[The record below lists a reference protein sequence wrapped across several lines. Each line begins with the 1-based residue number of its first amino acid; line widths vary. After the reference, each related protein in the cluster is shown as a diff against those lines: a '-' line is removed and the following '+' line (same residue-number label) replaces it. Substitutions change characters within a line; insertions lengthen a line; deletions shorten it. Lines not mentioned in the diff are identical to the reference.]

1 MKPNNGWD
9 GQMKFIGITGG
20 VGAGKTEILSY
31 MSKMQGVRVMLAD
44 EIARQLME
52 PGTECY
58 EKLAEV
64 FGNDG
69 IFGKDGTIDKEALS
83 AVLFSSGEKRQALN
97 AIVHPA
103 VKEYV
108 KKEVYWERRAGRLTL
123 LVLEAAL
130 LIEEHYDEICDELW
144 YIFASEKV
152 RKKRLLASRGYSE
165 EKIQQI
171 FNSQLS
177 ESEYRAHADAVIDND
192 GSIEDCYAQIEN
204 LFKQKGVGIQQM
216 SEQKI
221 YEEPLVFGLDIG
233 TRNVVGTVGYKTE
246 GEFIVVAQCV
256 MEHETRAMLD
266 GQIHDIGR
274 VGNTIRK
281 IKERLESQIGLELT
295 EVCIAAAGRVLKT
308 VTTNIAHMF
317 PEETVVTGEDVHTLD
332 LMGIEKAQEILKDYN
347 DTRYKFYCVGYSV
360 MRYFINDEP
369 FSNLESH
376 KADKISEDIIA
387 TFLPE
392 DVVDGLY
399 AAVGLAGLSVAN
411 LTLEPIAAIN
421 VAIPETYRMLNIALV
436 DIGAGTSDICITK
449 DGSIIAYGMIPL
461 AGDELTE
468 LIVQNYL
475 VDFKTAEHIK
485 LSSGT
490 EEEITYKDIML
501 IEHTIPASDVWDLIE
516 PIVDRMTT
524 DVAEKIKELNGGQT
538 VSATFIVG
546 GGGKIHGYTELL
558 AKKLDLPQERVAL
571 RGEEVLQ
578 EVIFEQGDIRKDPL
592 LVTPVGICL
601 NYYDQKNN
609 FIMVRFNGERVK
621 MYNNSRLTIVDAALA
636 ADFPNEDLFPKRG
649 KELQFVVNGVL
660 RIVRGNPGESAVVF
674 MNDRPAN
681 INTPL
686 EPNSDIIIEPSTQ
699 GEDAQCTLEQL
710 DEYGESTV
718 VFVVN
723 GRIIRCPRLLE
734 VNGSLELSSYLI
746 QEDDRID
753 TRGFYTV
760 GQLAQFMDVEVD
772 MDHEIL
778 VNNRVA
784 NLDTLIYENF
794 TIEWVVLSYG
804 AADVPPEPIPEEHLR
819 KSEAI
824 RQQANAQSQMNMRS
838 MQREDMPATERH
850 PVQQAPDRAEVS
862 WKSTARYGQVSQS
875 MSEIKPGGR
884 RDFGQTWPGQELR
897 SESAAKPVTEQTA
910 ETGRMTASG
919 LASASENMPHTGQ
932 TAETGRMTASG
943 LASASENMPHT
954 GQTAE
959 TGNVPAAGEI
969 SYVENVSVTEK
980 LLKSEQDSVQTELS
994 QERNVTVKAPSLAPH
1009 HTPKQMSEIRNIP
1022 ESDYSASEKEDN
1034 SQQKAPESETAENA
1048 VTLEQ
1053 ARKADTE
1060 QRTSRKQYT
1069 FRGLNEEETEQ
1080 NGETQTAQQEEET
1093 TSSAQ
1098 GQIKAASPQQIF
1110 GAPQSEKYT
1119 TRIQESAKEIFGSGS
1134 LGMTKELLVYVND
1147 VPVTMTGKKK
1157 YIFVDIFNYYDF
1169 DLTASNGRQVITT
1182 VNGENAKYTEELN
1195 HGDQIVLAW
1204 KEA

>member
-1 MKPNNGWD
+1 
-9 GQMKFIGITGG
+9 MKFIGITGG

-31 MSKMQGVRVMLAD
+31 MSKMPGVRVMQAD

-69 IFGKDGTIDKEALS
+69 IFKKDGAIDKAALS
-83 AVLFSSGEKRQALN
+83 AVIFSSDRKRKALN

-108 KKEVYWERRAGRLTL
+108 KKEVYWERRAGRITL

-171 FNSQLS
+171 FKSQLS

-204 LFKQKGVGIQQM
+204 LFIQKGVGIQQM

-233 TRNVVGTVGYKTE
+233 TRNVVGTVGYRAE

-281 IKERLESQIGLELT
+281 IRERLESQIGMELT

-308 VTTNIAHMF
+308 VTTNIAHTF
-317 PEETVVTGEDVHTLD
+317 SEETVVTGEDVHTLD
-332 LMGIEKAQEILKDYN
+332 LMGIEKAQELLKDYN

-490 EEEITYKDIML
+490 EDEITYKDIML

-524 DVAEKIKELNGGQT
+524 DVADKIKELNGGQT

-578 EVIFEQGDIRKDPL
+578 EVIFEQDDIRKDPL
-592 LVTPVGICL
+592 LVTPIGICL
-601 NYYDQKNN
+601 NYYDQRNN

-710 DEYGESTV
+710 DEYGETTV

-734 VNGSLELSSYLI
+734 VNGSLELPSYLI

-760 GQLAQFMDVEVD
+760 GQLAQFMDVEID

-804 AADVPPEPIPEEHLR
+804 AADVPSEPIPDEHVR
-819 KSEAI
+819 TAEAF
-824 RQQANAQSQMNMRS
+824 RQQANAQSQIR
-838 MQREDMPATERH
+838 RGPWGEDTPALRQDKSPAVSERQ
-850 PVQQAPDRAEVS
+850 PVQEAKNRGGSDAA
-862 WKSTARYGQVSQS
+862 WGAAARYGQMSQS
-875 MSEIKPGGR
+875 MSEITPGGKG
-884 RDFGQTWPGQELR
+884 DSVLEQPGNVLR
-897 SESAAKPVTEQTA
+897 PGAVVESLTQQAP
-910 ETGRMTASG
+910 ETGRMPLSEQAPESG
-919 LASASENMPHTGQ
+919 DAGVSG
-932 TAETGRMTASG
+932 ETGRA
-943 LASASENMPHT
+943 EN
-954 GQTAE
+954 G
-959 TGNVPAAGEI
+959 
-969 SYVENVSVTEK
+969 SVTEK
-980 LLKSEQDSVQTELS
+980 LLNAEPESASVALS
-994 QERNVTVKAPSLAPH
+994 QERSVTVKTTASE
-1009 HTPKQMSEIRNIP
+1009 QMSEIRNIP
-1022 ESDYSASEKEDN
+1022 TSEQIADVKETDVKQN
-1034 SQQKAPESETAENA
+1034 TSGSETEL
-1048 VTLEQ
+1048 TGGSLDQSEP
-1053 ARKADTE
+1053 ADTE
-1060 QRTSRKQYT
+1060 RRTSRKQYT
-1069 FRGLNEEETEQ
+1069 FRGLGEEEIKQDKEP
-1080 NGETQTAQQEEET
+1080 QTRRQEEK
-1093 TSSAQ
+1093 TSPSAP
-1098 GQIKAASPQQIF
+1098 GQALAASQQQIS
-1110 GAPQSEKYT
+1110 GGPLGGNYT